1 MSEPKK
7 IKIALAGNPNCGKTS
22 LFNALTGMRQK
33 VGNFPGVTVDKKTG
47 IIQLKSAESSGKNL
61 SDSAGTA
68 IAVDLPGTYS
78 IYPRRIDEMVA
89 FDVLANPDNDSHPD
103 VIVLLADASN
113 LKRNLLFCTQVI
125 DMGIPTVI
133 ALNMMDVA
141 KKNNIR
147 IDVVQLEKMLGV
159 PVVPMN
165 ARDGKGV
172 AALLKILSSP
182 VPKPL
187 RSFID
192 MQQLCPAAND
202 LSEKIP
208 YSNEYEATLLA
219 VLHKELNDFPEA
231 KHKLVDEWIASSNFN
246 IAKFQGD
253 EVLQRYNSINRVVD
267 ACVIEEQKENK
278 SLKLTSRIDK
288 ILLHPLWGYLIFLGV
303 FFFVFQAIF
312 AWAKY
317 PMDFIS
323 WSFSSAG
330 NYLHHLM
337 PDGMLNDLLVQGV
350 WAGVSGVV
358 VFIPQIML
366 LFGFITVLEDTGYMA
381 RVSFL
386 MDRLMRSTGLSGKST
401 VPLISGLACAI
412 PAIMSTR
419 NIESWKDRII
429 TIMVVPFMS
438 CSARLP
444 VYTLLVSFAVPDQTV
459 LGIFNMRGMWMLG
472 LYLFGFFAAIAAA
485 FVMKLIIKTKE
496 TSMFLMELPI
506 FRLPR
511 WGNVGVTMFEKA
523 KVFVMDAGKII
534 VAISVVLWFLASYG
548 PGDEIKTVEKKF
560 SDTAF
565 TSQFSATEIDAM
577 MQSEKLT
584 HSYAGHIGHFIEPA
598 IAPMGFDWK
607 IGISLITAFAAR
619 EVFVGTIATIYSVG
633 STGDMDMNKLRDR
646 MHAEINPRT
655 NQPVFSFATV
665 VSLML
670 FFALAMQCM
679 STIAVV
685 RRETK
690 SWKWPL
696 IQLGYMTGIAYLV
709 SFVAFQLLK

>member
-1 MSEPKK
+1 MSEQTK

-47 IIQLKSAESSGKNL
+47 ILQLLNKTE
-61 SDSAGTA
+61 A
-68 IAVDLPGTYS
+68 IVIDLPGTYS
-78 IYPRRIDEMVA
+78 IYPRRIDEMVT
-89 FDVLANPDNDSHPD
+89 FDVLANPDNVSHPD

-141 KKNNIR
+141 ERNNIR
-147 IDVVQLEKMLGV
+147 IDVSKLENELGV

-172 AALLKILSSP
+172 DKLLKILSAP
-182 VPKPL
+182 VAKPL

-192 MQQLCPAAND
+192 MQKLFPAAKQ

-208 YSNEYEATLLA
+208 YSNEYEAALLA
-219 VLHKELNDFPEA
+219 VLHHELNDFPEA
-231 KHKLVDEWIASSNFN
+231 KHKLVDEWKAASKFN
-246 IAKFQGD
+246 DARFQGE
-253 EVLQRYNSINRVVD
+253 EVLQRYNSINRVVND
-267 ACVIEEQKENK
+267 CVKEEQKENK
-278 SLKLTSRIDK
+278 SLEATSRIDK
-288 ILLHPLWGYLIFLGV
+288 ILLHPLWGYLVFLVV
-303 FFFVFQAIF
+303 FFLVFQAIF
-312 AWAKY
+312 AWAQY

-323 WSFSSAG
+323 WIFSSAG
-330 NYLHHLM
+330 NYLHHVL
-337 PDGMLNDLLVQGV
+337 PDGMVSDLLIQGV
-350 WAGVSGVV
+350 WSGIGGVV

-366 LFGFITVLEDTGYMA
+366 LFGFITILEDTGYMA

-401 VPLISGLACAI
+401 VPLISGMACAI

-444 VYTLLVSFAVPDQTV
+444 VYTLLISFAVPSQTV
-459 LGIFNMRGMWMLG
+459 FGIFNMRGMWMLG
-472 LYLFGFFAAIAAA
+472 LYLFGFISAIVAA
-485 FVMKLIIKTKE
+485 FIMKLIIKTKE
-496 TSMFLMELPI
+496 KSLFLMELPI
-506 FRLPR
+506 YRWPR
-511 WGNVGVTMFEKA
+511 WGNVGVTMLEKA
-523 KVFVMDAGKII
+523 KVFVTDAGKII

-560 SDTAF
+560 NDTAF
-565 TSQFSATEIDAM
+565 TSQYNATDLDAM
-577 MQSEKLT
+577 KQSEKLT

-598 IAPMGFDWK
+598 IMPLGFDWK

-619 EVFVGTIATIYSVG
+619 EVFVGTISTIYSVG
-633 STGDMDMNKLRDR
+633 SDNDMDMKKLRDR
-646 MHAEINPRT
+646 MHNEINPRT
-655 NQPVFSFATV
+655 GQQVFSYATV

-696 IQLGYMTGIAYLV
+696 IQLFYMTGVAYWV
-709 SFVAFQLLK
+709 SFITFQLLK

>member
-1 MSEPKK
+1 MSEQKK
-7 IKIALAGNPNCGKTS
+7 IKIALAGNPNCGKSS
-22 LFNALTGMRQK
+22 LFNHLTGMRQK

-47 IIQLKSAESSGKNL
+47 IVSLQNKME
-61 SDSAGTA
+61 A
-68 IAVDLPGTYS
+68 IVVDLPGTYS
-78 IYPRRIDEMVA
+78 IYPRRIDEMVT
-89 FDVLANPDNDSHPD
+89 FDVLANPDNDSHPN
-103 VIVLLADASN
+103 VIVIVADASN

-125 DMGIPTVI
+125 DMGIPTII

-141 KKNNIR
+141 KRNNIR
-147 IDVVQLEKMLGV
+147 IDVEKLEDELGV

-172 AALLKILSSP
+172 GKLLKILSSE
-182 VPKPL
+182 VEKPK

-192 MQQLCPAAND
+192 MQKLFPAAKD
-202 LSEKIP
+202 LSNKIP
-208 YSNEYEATLLA
+208 YSNEYEAALLA
-219 VLHKELNDFPEA
+219 VLHQELNDFPEE
-231 KHKLVDEWIASSNFN
+231 KHKLVDEWKTETKFIDAR
-246 IAKFQGD
+246 FQGD
-253 EVLQRYNSINRVVD
+253 EVLQRYNSINRIIND
-267 ACVIEEQKENK
+267 CVKEDQKENK
-278 SLKLTSRIDK
+278 SLEATSRIDK
-288 ILLHPLWGYLIFLGV
+288 ILLHPLWGYLVFLVV
-303 FFFVFQAIF
+303 FFLVFQAIF
-312 AWAKY
+312 AWAQY

-323 WSFSSAG
+323 WIFSSAG

-337 PDGMLNDLLVQGV
+337 PDGMVNDLLIQGV
-350 WAGVSGVV
+350 WAGIGGVV

-401 VPLISGLACAI
+401 VPLISGMACAI

-444 VYTLLVSFAVPDQTV
+444 VYTLLISFAVPSQTV

-472 LYLFGFFAAIAAA
+472 LYLFGFIAAIVAA

-496 TSMFLMELPI
+496 KSLFLMELPI
-506 FRLPR
+506 YRWPR
-511 WGNVGVTMFEKA
+511 WGNVGVTMLEKA
-523 KVFVMDAGKII
+523 KVFVTDAGKII

-548 PGDEIKTVEKKF
+548 PGNEIKTVEKKF
-560 SDTAF
+560 SNTTF
-565 TSQFSATEIDAM
+565 TSRYSVTDLDAM
-577 MQSEKLT
+577 QQSEKLT

-598 IAPMGFDWK
+598 IEPLGFDWK

-619 EVFVGTIATIYSVG
+619 EVFVGTISTIYSVG
-633 STGDMDMNKLRDR
+633 SDNDMDMHKLRDR
-646 MHAEINPRT
+646 MHSEINPQT
-655 NQPVFSFATV
+655 GQAVFSYATV

-696 IQLGYMTGIAYLV
+696 IQLFYMTGVAYLV
-709 SFVAFQLLK
+709 SFITFQLLK

>member
-33 VGNFPGVTVDKKTG
+33 VGNFAGVTVDKKTG
-47 IIQLKSAESSGKNL
+47 ILFLDNKVEAL
-61 SDSAGTA
+61 V
-68 IAVDLPGTYS
+68 VDLPGTYS
-78 IYPRRIDEMVA
+78 IYPRRIDEMVT
-89 FDVLANPDNDSHPD
+89 FDVLANPDNVSHPD

-113 LKRNLLFCTQVI
+113 LKRNLLFCTQII

-141 KKNNIR
+141 EKNNIR
-147 IDVVQLEKMLGV
+147 IDVAKLEEELGV

-165 ARDGKGV
+165 AREGKGV
-172 AALLKILSSP
+172 DKLLKLLSSAIAK
-182 VPKPL
+182 PK

-192 MQQLCPAAND
+192 MQKLYGDAKE
-202 LSEKIP
+202 LSNKIP
-208 YSNEYEATLLA
+208 YSNEYVAALLA
-219 VLHKELNDFPEA
+219 VLHKELNDFPEE
-231 KHKLVDEWIASSNFN
+231 KHQLIDEWVAAKNFV
-246 IAKFQGD
+246 AARFQGE
-253 EVLQRYNSINRVVD
+253 EVLQRYNSINRLVRD
-267 ACVIEEQKENK
+267 CVNEEQKENK
-278 SLKLTSRIDK
+278 SLETTSRIDK

-303 FFFVFQAIF
+303 FFLVFQAIF
-312 AWAKY
+312 AWAQY
-317 PMDFIS
+317 PMDLIS
-323 WSFSSAG
+323 SGFSTAG
-330 NYLHHLM
+330 NYLHNLL
-337 PDGMLNDLLVQGV
+337 PAGMISDLLIQGV
-350 WAGVSGVV
+350 WAGAGGVV
-358 VFIPQIML
+358 IFIPQIML
-366 LFGFITVLEDTGYMA
+366 LFGFITILEDTGYMA

-386 MDRLMRSTGLSGKST
+386 MDKLMRTTGLSGKST
-401 VPLISGLACAI
+401 VPLISGMACAI

-444 VYTLLVSFAVPDQTV
+444 VYTLLVSFAVPSQTV
-459 LGIFNMRGMWMLG
+459 FGIFNMRGMWMLG
-472 LYLFGFFAAIAAA
+472 LYLFGFISAIVAA
-485 FVMKLIIKTKE
+485 FIMKLIIKTREK
-496 TSMFLMELPI
+496 SLFLMELPI
-506 FRLPR
+506 YRWPR

-523 KVFVMDAGKII
+523 KVFVTDAGKII

-560 SDTAF
+560 EDTSF
-565 TSQFSATEIDAM
+565 TSQYNSIDLDAM
-577 MQSEKLT
+577 RQSEKLT

-598 IAPMGFDWK
+598 IMPLGFDWK

-633 STGDMDMNKLRDR
+633 STGDMDMNKLRAR
-646 MHAEINPRT
+646 MHSEINPQT
-655 NQPVFSFATV
+655 GEQVFSFATV
-665 VSLML
+665 VSLMI

-690 SWKWPL
+690 SWKWPM
-696 IQLGYMTGIAYLV
+696 IQLFYMTGIAYLA
-709 SFVAFQLLK
+709 SFITYMLLR